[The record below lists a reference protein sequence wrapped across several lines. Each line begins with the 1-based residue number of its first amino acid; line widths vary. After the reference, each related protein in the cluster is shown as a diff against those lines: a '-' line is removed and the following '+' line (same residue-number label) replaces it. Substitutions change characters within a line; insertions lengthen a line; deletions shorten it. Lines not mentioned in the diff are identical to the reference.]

1 MIFNTKLFISFL
13 LVAVAGTASA
23 VSNHLR
29 GNGSNTLEAY
39 SNENE
44 SLGCPPPRFF
54 CRKLLPPPNDEIND
68 EKLESTWPPTKLG
81 Y

>member
-44 SLGCPPPRFF
+44 TNQTLSLDER
-54 CRKLLPPPNDEIND
+54 RKLLPPPNDEINE
-68 EKLESTWPPTKLG
+68 EKLESTWPPTKCNL
-81 Y
+81 